1 MEETRASVNKIA
13 VVIIV
18 LLLAAICAVI
28 VYAAVSRGTI
38 YSSWEVAAEEK
49 SIENAEYIRSEGG
62 FIAYNHDGAEGHARD
77 GSITWK
83 ISYHL
88 SDPIAD
94 ACGAYAVFADR
105 GGQTVS
111 LSDGTGANYSFSV
124 SGEIEEVR
132 VAAQGVTAIRTNEG
146 TSDQI
151 FIYDSKGNIL
161 LDMRTDVRKAGFP
174 ITFGFS
180 SDGTK
185 LITSYLEVGQEN
197 KSWLTFYNFGD
208 VGQNYADKIV
218 GSFSYDANI
227 VADVRFL
234 DDNNVAVFYSEG
246 CDLYKFREIPEK
258 TGTIDYPGGIE
269 AICDHGGR
277 FAVCSRSAEGAE
289 RIDIIGSDGKIAANI
304 DTSMS
309 FDSMELEGDELIL
322 IAADSCVIYKTN
334 GNEKFRARLN
344 ERIGMML
351 PGNGKA
357 EYVVAGE
364 ETVKHIHLRTLKE
377 DSGLKKQETEEKK
390 EETED

>member
-1 MEETRASVNKIA
+1 MEETRTSVNRIA
-13 VVIIV
+13 VVIIF
-18 LLLAAICAVI
+18 LLLAAIGAVI
-28 VYAAVSRGTI
+28 VYAAVSKGAV
-38 YSSWEVAAEEK
+38 YSSWEVADETGT
-49 SIENAEYIRSEGG
+49 IEDAGFIRTDSG

-105 GGQTVS
+105 GGQTVA

-132 VAAQGVTAIRTNEG
+132 IASQGVTAIRSSEG

-151 FIYDSKGNIL
+151 FVYDINGNML
-161 LDMRTDVRKAGFP
+161 LDMRTDVKKAGFP

-185 LITSYLEVGQEN
+185 MITSYLEVGQEN

-218 GSFSYDANI
+218 GSFSYDAEI

-234 DDNNVAVFYSEG
+234 DNNNALVFYSDG

-258 TGTIDYPGGIE
+258 IRSIDCPGGIY

-277 FAVCSRSAEGAE
+277 FAISTRDEAGASK
-289 RIDIIGSDGKIAANI
+289 IDIFGTDGKSISSLVTGMGF
-304 DTSMS
+304 DRMS
-309 FDSMELEGDELIL
+309 LENDELIL
-322 IAADSCVIYKTN
+322 ISSDSCVIYKIN
-334 GNEKFRARLN
+334 GKEKFRARMD
-344 ERIGMML
+344 ERIKMMT

-357 EYVVAGE
+357 EYIVAGE
-364 ETVKHIHLRTLKE
+364 KTVTHIHLRTLKE
-377 DSGLKKQETEEKK
+377 DAKQASGSANTDITQ
-390 EETED
+390 DAD